1 MKVHLVDGTFELFR
15 SHHSPGT
22 SDPFLGAIKMAVTGL
37 VGLLEQGATHVGVA
51 TDQVI
56 ESFRN
61 ALWPTYKSSAG
72 MPQELL
78 DQFIPFEEAVQALGL
93 VVWPMIE
100 LEADDALAAAAR
112 VADADPAVEQVVIA
126 TPDKDL
132 AQCVRGDRVVQWDR
146 MRRIVR
152 DEAGVIEKYGVAPAS
167 IPDWLALVGDS
178 SDGFPGLPGF
188 GAKTAAAVLRRWGHL
203 DAIPV
208 DARDWDVD
216 VRGRPAL
223 AATLAAQ
230 RDAAL
235 LFRTL
240 ATLVDDADLGT
251 TVEDLRWTG
260 PTDRFPA
267 IAQAVGAPDLPG
279 RVERLAARR
288 ARSGTDPR
296 VV

>member
-22 SDPFLGAIKMAVTGL
+22 SDPFLGAIKMAITGL

-78 DQFIPFEEAVQALGL
+78 DQFIPFEEAAQALGL

-112 VADADPAVEQVVIA
+112 VADADPTVEQVVIA

-208 DARDWDVD
+208 DPRDWDVD

-279 RVERLAARR
+279 RVERLVARR

>member
-15 SHHSPGT
+15 SHHSPGN
-22 SDPFLGAIKMAVTGL
+22 SDPFLGAIKMAITGL

-78 DQFIPFEEAVQALGL
+78 DQFIPFEEAAQALGL

>member
-22 SDPFLGAIKMAVTGL
+22 SDPFLGAIKMAITGL

-78 DQFIPFEEAVQALGL
+78 DQFIPFEEAAQALGL